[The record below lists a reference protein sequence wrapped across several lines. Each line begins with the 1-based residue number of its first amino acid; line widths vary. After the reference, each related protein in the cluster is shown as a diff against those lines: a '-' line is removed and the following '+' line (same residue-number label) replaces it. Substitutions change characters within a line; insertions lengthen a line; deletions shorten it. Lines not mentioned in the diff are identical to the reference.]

1 MTDPTSLYEFILKL
15 VESAGFI
22 SIIGFIVGYKT
33 KTAELN
39 LSEKHRKQKFLDEK
53 RIEIYKNFF
62 PLQLTLAE
70 LKAKKILSNDENIQ
84 AMYSETLLKL
94 NILIPEM
101 QMIAGDRALQS
112 LNELSRVVNSENL
125 AQIDPESY
133 AFTQKSLI
141 EQIQKT
147 AKISDQVLLAIREE
161 FISTNRTFIGGIKN
175 CLGI

>member
-62 PLQLTLAE
+62 HYNLRLLNSKP
-70 LKAKKILSNDENIQ
+70 KK
-84 AMYSETLLKL
+84 
-94 NILIPEM
+94 
-101 QMIAGDRALQS
+101 
-112 LNELSRVVNSENL
+112 
-125 AQIDPESY
+125 
-133 AFTQKSLI
+133 F
-141 EQIQKT
+141 
-147 AKISDQVLLAIREE
+147 
-161 FISTNRTFIGGIKN
+161 
-175 CLGI
+175 

>member
-1 MTDPTSLYEFILKL
+1 
-15 VESAGFI
+15 
-22 SIIGFIVGYKT
+22 
-33 KTAELN
+33 
-39 LSEKHRKQKFLDEK
+39 
-53 RIEIYKNFF
+53 
-62 PLQLTLAE
+62 
-70 LKAKKILSNDENIQ
+70 
-84 AMYSETLLKL
+84 MYSETLLKL

-161 FISTNRTFIGGIKN
+161 FISTNRTFIGRIKN